1 MITVAEALRQIL
13 PNINPLGL
21 EKINLLNALGR
32 VMGEDVK
39 AGRNIPPKDN
49 SAMDGYALRFEDTAG
64 ASPEHPVILEVIED
78 IPAGAV
84 PRKSIAAGQAS
95 RIMTGAPIP
104 EGADAVLRME
114 DTEKDGRL
122 VRIKAKARCKQDIR
136 MAGEDVREG
145 AVVIR
150 RGSIVRP
157 AEIGMLAS
165 LGRSFISVY
174 QRPLV
179 AVLATGNELV
189 DIDENSSPWTIINS
203 NSYSIAAQVMD
214 LGALTMQM
222 GIAKDER
229 EDLAAK
235 FQTALRAD
243 VVISSGGVSVG
254 DYDLVKD
261 IMKEL
266 GSKMQFWQVAMRP
279 GRPLVYGTIGNIL
292 LFGLPGNPVSS
303 MISFEQFIRPAL
315 LKMMGHK
322 KIFRKAVKAIL
333 KENIEKRKGLTH
345 FIRAIVSF
353 TDGRYTAST
362 TGEQGSGILKS
373 MVMANG
379 LIVASED
386 AESIKAGSEVLVQLL
401 DNSLEKTEEPDYL

>member
-13 PNINPLGL
+13 QTISPLGL
-21 EKINLLNALGR
+21 EKINILNALGR
-32 VMGEDVK
+32 VIGEDVA

-49 SAMDGYALRFEDTAG
+49 SAMDGYALRSGDTVG

-78 IPAGAV
+78 IPAGAA

-114 DTEKDGRL
+114 DTEKDGSL
-122 VRIKAKARCKQDIR
+122 VRIKAKAICKQDIR

-145 AVVIR
+145 AVVIHS
-150 RGSIVRP
+150 GSIVRP

-165 LGRSFISVY
+165 LGRSFVSVY

-179 AVLATGNELV
+179 AVLSTGNELV
-189 DIDENSSPWTIINS
+189 DIDENSSPWSIVNS

-214 LGALTMQM
+214 LGAVTMQM

-229 EDLAAK
+229 EDLVAK
-235 FQTALRAD
+235 FQAALRAD

-261 IMKEL
+261 IMKEV

-279 GRPLVYGTIGNIL
+279 GRPLVYGTIGNIH

-322 KIFRKAVKAIL
+322 KIFRKSVKAIL
-333 KENIEKRKGLTH
+333 KEDIEKRKGLTH
-345 FIRAIVSF
+345 FIRAIVSL
-353 TDGRYTAST
+353 TGGRYTASI

-386 AESIKAGSEVLVQLL
+386 AELIKAGSEVLVQLL
-401 DNSLEKTEEPDYL
+401 DNSLEITEKPDYL